1 MTGKDMPSDAKVA
14 AAVAKAFGI
23 GQAAQMWLAGED
35 GDADDKKTATAR
47 KPYAQLAII
56 FACVNELI
64 SGIAGLTPVISTADE
79 KIIEGGPV
87 YDALFNN
94 PNMSWTRF
102 VTDTIGHYA
111 LTCDVFWVFTEKQG
125 LRAKDIMVVSGSQMH
140 PMTSNGRVDG
150 VLVGWE
156 FRGTGGQRATF
167 SLDEV
172 HQWRNFNPYDRF
184 HGMGPLT
191 AGKLSIDYSYGAG
204 LFNASAL
211 NNGAEPGIILT
222 TTGNLQ
228 PDQVQ
233 LLRSQFDA
241 RQRGPGN
248 AKRTAVLTGGMGVET
263 VAMNLV
269 DMQMAELSMMTDVR
283 ICSAFRVP
291 PEVIGIITEAQY
303 GKGPALLDYV
313 FNTVL
318 PLACTFGCEVTAG
331 ILSKGYSDE
340 HRSVELKHAKAF
352 YGRTL
357 TLGRNPQFRKARCG
371 SVTSGH
377 EVFLWFNADDHP
389 IVEKY
394 RREAAEKVLTFT
406 KSGVRLNDIIFAYDL
421 PFEARPEGNVS
432 WRKMNE
438 VPAEY
443 ILEAGLEGLTGPS
456 APEGQPDEEDDKS
469 GIGDAVNVLAGQI
482 GELKEAEQQKA
493 DDEGV
498 RRRIWQNWAASWLPI
513 EREYQEAMRR
523 FFLRQQRI
531 LTNKLKAAWN
541 ELAGKSAATK
551 EAVDQIVAR
560 VVFDLKQE
568 GDKLRVINNIFFDKA
583 SQLGARQTLSEVAG
597 LAGDELA
604 DAAESATQQAWL
616 KGKKVISSFKISK
629 VNEVTQELIG
639 RQLAEGL
646 DAGEGLKDLTER
658 VRATLGSNRAR
669 AQRIART
676 QTAGAVGSGRHAGMK
691 AAGVELK
698 GWLTSRD
705 NNVRPA
711 HKTAEAAYADG
722 IPVDQPFEVAG
733 EMLMY
738 PGDPNGSVANIV
750 NCRCMTL
757 ARRAAGKAFD
767 TAYYA
772 HVTFY
777 SSSDMVKDK
786 AA

>member
-1 MTGKDMPSDAKVA
+1 MAVKDMPWYAKIGA
-14 AAVAKAFGI
+14 RVAKTFGI

-35 GDADDKKTATAR
+35 GGGDKKTATAR

-64 SGIAGLTPVISTADE
+64 SGIAGLAPVISTGDE

-111 LTCDVFWVFTEKQG
+111 LTCDVFWVFTDMQG
-125 LRAKDIMVVSGSQMH
+125 TRPKEIMVVSGSQMH
-140 PMTSNGRVDG
+140 PITHNRRIDG
-150 VLVGWE
+150 ALIGWE

-167 SLDEV
+167 GVDEV

-222 TTGNLQ
+222 TPGNLQ
-228 PDQVQ
+228 PEQVNM
-233 LLRSQFDA
+233 LRSQFDA
-241 RQRGPGN
+241 RQRGAAN
-248 AKRTAVLTGGMGVET
+248 AKRTAVLTGGMDVKT

-283 ICSAFRVP
+283 ICAAFRVP
-291 PEVIGIITEAQY
+291 AEVIGIITEAQY

-313 FNTVL
+313 FNTLL
-318 PLACTFGCEVTAG
+318 PLACMFGCEVTAG
-331 ILSKGYSDE
+331 ILSKGFSDE
-340 HRSVELKHAKAF
+340 HRSVELKQAKAF
-352 YGRTL
+352 RGRTL
-357 TLGRNPQFRKARCG
+357 TLDRNPQFRKARCG
-371 SVTSGH
+371 AVTSGR

-389 IVEKY
+389 VVEKY
-394 RREAAEKVLTFT
+394 RRETAEKVLNFT
-406 KSGVRLNDIIFAYDL
+406 KTGVRLNDLIDAYDL
-421 PFEARPEGNVS
+421 PFEKRPEGDVS

-443 ILEAGLEGLTGPS
+443 ILEAGTEGLTGPS
-456 APEGQPDEEDDKS
+456 APEGQPDEDDDKS
-469 GIGDAVNVLAGQI
+469 ALGNAFASLQGQI
-482 GELKEAEQQKA
+482 DKLKVGGQQKA

-498 RRRIWQNWAASWLPI
+498 RRRIWENWAASWLPI

-531 LTNKLKAAWN
+531 LTAKLKAAWN
-541 ELAGKSAATK
+541 ELAGKSATK
-551 EAVDQIVAR
+551 EAADQIVAR
-560 VVFDLKQE
+560 VVFDLKKE
-568 GDKLRVINNIFFDKA
+568 GDKMRVINNIFFDKA

-604 DAAESATQQAWL
+604 DAAQSATQQAWL

-629 VNEVTQELIG
+629 VNEVTQELVG
-639 RQLAEGL
+639 RQLRQGL

-658 VRATLGSNRAR
+658 VRITLGSNRAR

-705 NNVRPA
+705 NNVRA
-711 HKTAEAAYADG
+711 SHKAAEAAYADG

-733 EMLMY
+733 EALMY
-738 PGDPNGSVANIV
+738 PGDPNGSAGNIA

-757 ARRAAGKAFD
+757 ARQAAGKTFD
-767 TAYYA
+767 VAYYA
-772 HVTFY
+772 RVKFY
-777 SSSDMVKDK
+777 SYSDMVKDK

>member
-1 MTGKDMPSDAKVA
+1 MAVKDMPWYTKIGAR
-14 AAVAKAFGI
+14 VAKTFGI

-35 GDADDKKTATAR
+35 GSGDDKKTATAR

-64 SGIAGLTPVISTADE
+64 SGIAGLAPVISTGDE
-79 KIIEGGPV
+79 RIIEGGPV

-111 LTCDVFWVFTEKQG
+111 LTCDVFWVFTERQG
-125 LRAKDIMVVSGSQMH
+125 PRPKEIMVVSGPQMYPITH
-140 PMTSNGRVDG
+140 NRRVG
-150 VLVGWE
+150 GILVGWE

-167 SLDEV
+167 GLDEV

-211 NNGAEPGIILT
+211 NNGAEPGMILT
-222 TTGNLQ
+222 TSGKLD
-228 PDQVQ
+228 PDQVRM
-233 LLRSQFDA
+233 LRSQFDA
-241 RQRGPGN
+241 RQRGAAN
-248 AKRTAVLTGGMGVET
+248 AKRTAVLTGGMDVKT

-269 DMQMAELSMMTDVR
+269 DMQMAELSLMSDVR
-283 ICSAFRVP
+283 ICTAFRVP

-303 GKGPALLDYV
+303 AQGPAQHDYV
-313 FNTVL
+313 FNTLL

-340 HRSVELKHAKAF
+340 HRAVEVSQAKAF
-352 YGRTL
+352 YGRAL
-357 TLGRNPQFRKARCG
+357 TLARNSQFRKAQRG

-377 EVFLWFNADDHP
+377 SIFLWFNADDHP
-389 IVEKY
+389 VVEKY
-394 RREAAEKVLTFT
+394 RRETAGKVLDFT
-406 KSGVRLNDIIFAYDL
+406 KVGVRLNDLIDAYDL
-421 PFEARPEGNVS
+421 PFEKRPEGDVS

-438 VPAEY
+438 IPAEY
-443 ILEAGLEGLTGPS
+443 ILEAGTEGLTGPS
-456 APEGQPDEEDDKS
+456 APEGQTDEDEDKS
-469 GIGDAVNVLAGQI
+469 ALGNTFASLQGQI
-482 GELKEAEQQKA
+482 DKLKVGETQKA
-493 DDEGV
+493 DDDGV
-498 RRRIWQNWAASWLPI
+498 RRRIWENWAASWLPI

-541 ELAGKSAATK
+541 ELAGKSATTK
-551 EAVDQIVAR
+551 EAADQIVAR

-616 KGKKVISSFKISK
+616 KGKKVISSFNISK
-629 VNEVTQELIG
+629 VNEFTQELIG
-639 RQLAEGL
+639 RQLRQGL

-658 VRATLGSNRAR
+658 VRTTLGSNRAR

-705 NNVRPA
+705 SNVRDA
-711 HKTAEAAYADG
+711 HKAAESAYSEG
-722 IPVDQPFEVAG
+722 IPVDQPFDVGG
-733 EMLMY
+733 EALMY
-738 PGDPNGSVANIV
+738 PGDPNGSAANIA

-757 ARRAAGKAFD
+757 ARRVAGRAFD
-767 TAYYA
+767 MEYYA
-772 HVTFY
+772 HVEFCSY
-777 SSSDMVKDK
+777 SDMVRDK
-786 AA
+786 EI

>member
-1 MTGKDMPSDAKVA
+1 MAVEDMPSDAKVA
-14 AAVAKAFGI
+14 AAVAKAFGV

-35 GDADDKKTATAR
+35 GAGDDKKTATAR

-111 LTCDVFWVFTEKQG
+111 LTCDVFWVFTEMQG
-125 LRAKDIMVVSGSQMH
+125 TRPKEIMVVSGSQMH
-140 PMTSNGRVDG
+140 PITNNRRVDG

-222 TTGNLQ
+222 TPGKLQ

-233 LLRSQFDA
+233 MLRSNFDG

-248 AKRTAVLTGGMGVET
+248 AKRTAVLTGGMDVKT

-313 FNTVL
+313 FNTIL
-318 PLACTFGCEVTAG
+318 PLACTLACEATAG
-331 ILSKGYSDE
+331 ILSKGYSAE
-340 HRSVELKHAKAF
+340 HRSVELKQAKVF

-357 TLGRNPQFRKARCG
+357 TLARNPQFRKARGG
-371 SVTSGH
+371 SVASGH
-377 EVFLWFNADDHP
+377 DVFLWFNADDHP
-389 IVEKY
+389 VVEKY
-394 RREAAEKVLTFT
+394 RRETAEKVLSFT
-406 KSGVRLNDIIFAYDL
+406 KSGVRLNDLIEAYDL
-421 PFEARPEGNVS
+421 PFEQRPEGDVS

-443 ILEAGLEGLTGPS
+443 ILEAGTEGLTGPS
-456 APEGQPDEEDDKS
+456 APEGQPDEEGEGKS
-469 GIGDAVNVLAGQI
+469 ALDNAFAIVNGQI
-482 GELKEAEQQKA
+482 DKLKCGEKEKA

-498 RRRIWQNWAASWLPI
+498 RRRIWENWAASWLPI
-513 EREYQEAMRR
+513 EREYKEAMRR

-531 LTNKLKAAWN
+531 LTNKLKAALN
-541 ELAGKSAATK
+541 ESAGKSATK
-551 EAVDQIVAR
+551 DSTDQIIAR
-560 VVFDLKQE
+560 VVFDLRNE
-568 GDKLRVINNIFFDKA
+568 DGKLRVINNIFFDKA
-583 SQLGARQTLSEVAG
+583 SELGARQTLSEVAG
-597 LAGDELA
+597 LVGDELT
-604 DAAESATQQAWL
+604 DAAQSATQQAWL
-616 KGKKVISSFKISK
+616 KGKKVISTFKISK
-629 VNEVTQELIG
+629 VNEVTQARIG
-639 RQLAEGL
+639 RQLREGL

-658 VRATLGSNRAR
+658 VRTTLGSNRAR
-669 AQRIART
+669 AQLIART
-676 QTAGAVGSGRHAGMK
+676 QTGGAVSSGRHAGMK

-705 NNVRPA
+705 NNVRA
-711 HKTAEAAYADG
+711 THKAAEAAYGDG

-738 PGDPNGSVANIV
+738 PGDPNGSAANIA

-757 ARRAAGKAFD
+757 AKRAAGKTFD
-767 TAYYA
+767 MAYYA
-772 HVTFY
+772 RVKFY

>member
-1 MTGKDMPSDAKVA
+1 MAVKDMPWYSKIGAR
-14 AAVAKAFGI
+14 VAKAFGVS
-23 GQAAQMWLAGED
+23 QAAQMWLAGED

-64 SGIAGLTPVISTADE
+64 SGIAGLSPVISTGDE
-79 KIIEGGPV
+79 RIIEGGPI

-111 LTCDVFWVFTEKQG
+111 LTCDVFWVFTEMQG
-125 LRAKDIMVVSGSQMH
+125 PRPKEIMVVSGSQMH
-140 PMTSNGRVDG
+140 PITHNRRVDG

-156 FRGTGGQRATF
+156 FRGTGGQRETF

-184 HGMGPLT
+184 HGMGALT

-331 ILSKGYSDE
+331 ILSKGYSEE
-340 HRSVELKHAKAF
+340 HRAVELKHAKVF
-352 YGRTL
+352 CGRTATL
-357 TLGRNPQFRKARCG
+357 TRNPQFRAARSG
-371 SVTSGH
+371 AVTSGH
-377 EVFLWFNADDHP
+377 KVFLWFNADDHP
-389 IVEKY
+389 VVEKY
-394 RREAAEKVLTFT
+394 RRETAEKVLAFT
-406 KSGVRLNDIIFAYDL
+406 KSGVRLNDIILAYDL
-421 PFEARPEGNVS
+421 PFEQRPEGDVS

-443 ILEAGLEGLTGPS
+443 ILEAGTEGLTGPS
-456 APEGQPDEEDDKS
+456 APEGQTDEEGKS
-469 GIGDAVNVLAGQI
+469 GIDDALAVLGGQI
-482 GELKEAEQQKA
+482 IELKEAQQQKA

-531 LTNKLKAAWN
+531 LTNKLKAALK
-541 ELAGKSAATK
+541 ELAGKSVTTK
-551 EAVDQIVAR
+551 EAADQIVAR
-560 VVFDLKQE
+560 VVFDLKKE
-568 GDKLRVINNIFFDKA
+568 DGKLRVINNIFFDKA
-583 SQLGARQTLSEVAG
+583 SQLGARQALSEVAG
-597 LAGDELA
+597 LAGEELA
-604 DAAESATQQAWL
+604 DAAQSATQQAWI
-616 KGKKVISSFKISK
+616 KGKKVISTFKISK
-629 VNEVTQELIG
+629 VNEVTQARIG
-639 RQLAEGL
+639 RQLREGL
-646 DAGEGLKDLTER
+646 DAGEGLKELTER
-658 VRATLGSNRAR
+658 VRTTLGSNRAR
-669 AQRIART
+669 AQLIART

-705 NNVRPA
+705 NNVRA
-711 HKTAEAAYADG
+711 THKAAEAAYADG
-722 IPVDQPFEVAG
+722 IPVDQPFKVAG
-733 EMLMY
+733 EALMY
-738 PGDPNGSVANIV
+738 PGDPNGTAANIA

-757 ARRAAGKAFD
+757 AKRAAGKTFD
-767 TAYYA
+767 MAYYA
-772 HVTFY
+772 RVKFY
-777 SSSDMVKDK
+777 SYSDMVKDK